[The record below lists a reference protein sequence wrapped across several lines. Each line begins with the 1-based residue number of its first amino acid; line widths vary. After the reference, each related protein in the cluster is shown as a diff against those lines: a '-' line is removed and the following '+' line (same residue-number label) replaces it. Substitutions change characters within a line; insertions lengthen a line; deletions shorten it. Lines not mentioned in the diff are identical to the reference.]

1 MTLRDLAT
9 DHAEA
14 VATRIVVKYP
24 MWIHQAKAMIRDI
37 AAAIR
42 AANPHNAQ
50 ER

>member
-1 MTLRDLAT
+1 MALKDLAT

-24 MWIHQAKAMIRDI
+24 MWPEQAKRLIAEI

-42 AANPHNAQ
+42 SARSSDFQ
-50 ER
+50 

>member
-1 MTLRDLAT
+1 MALKDLAT

-24 MWIHQAKAMIRDI
+24 MWLNQAKGMISEI

-42 AANPHNAQ
+42 AAGH
-50 ER
+50 